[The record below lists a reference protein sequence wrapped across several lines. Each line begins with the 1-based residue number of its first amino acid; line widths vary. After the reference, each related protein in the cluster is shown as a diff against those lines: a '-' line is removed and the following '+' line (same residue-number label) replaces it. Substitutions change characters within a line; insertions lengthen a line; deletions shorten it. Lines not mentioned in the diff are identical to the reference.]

1 MNAIPGSW
9 CSQISQVKAYVKVNS
24 IWCFQVNTFI
34 GNCIVSS
41 PVGWF

>member
-9 CSQISQVKAYVKVNS
+9 CSQISQVKAYVKVN
-24 IWCFQVNTFI
+24 WCFQVNTFI
-34 GNCIVSS
+34 GNCIVAS